1 MTNDPSPFP
10 ASSSRREFLN
20 AAGTLAAAAA
30 TGLASTA
37 EAGRAASGASSSR
50 KVRYAIVGPGHRGS
64 GMWGAEALKRHGD
77 TLDLVALCDVNP
89 KRAEAANGLM
99 GTKAPVFA
107 DLDRMLAEARPD
119 RIAVTTVDATHSSV
133 IVKALD
139 RGVDVVTE
147 KPMVTELDQMKAIL
161 EAEARNRRKVAMAF
175 NYRYSPKN
183 ELIWQLLR
191 SSGLGPVTSIDF
203 SWYLDVFHGADYFR
217 RWHRLK
223 SQSGSLWLHKAT
235 HHFDLVNWWLGA
247 DPVEVSAASSL
258 LRYGKRGRFRG
269 THCRACPHA
278 GSCEFFFD
286 LSKDARLS
294 ALYAGPAGEDGY
306 LRDGCVFREDCDTW
320 DTMNAVVSY
329 SNGAQMSYSVNAF
342 LPLEG
347 FRIAFNCERGRIE
360 VRDWE
365 RQGWDVPYETE
376 ILVARSFRKEPERM
390 TLQKREGGH
399 SGGDP
404 RLLDAVF
411 GNGPVPDQ
419 LRVPDSRAGA
429 MSCLTGIAARTSSE
443 SGRKI
448 RIADL
453 AKEAGLSA

>member
-1 MTNDPSPFP
+1 MTNDAPVPTPSP
-10 ASSSRREFLN
+10 SRRDFLH
-20 AAGTLAAAAA
+20 AAGAAAV
-30 TGLASTA
+30 AS
-37 EAGRAASGASSSR
+37 AASGLPATAASAPR
-50 KVRYAIVGPGHRGS
+50 KVRYALVGTGHRGS
-64 GMWGAEALKRHGD
+64 GMWGTEALKRHGD
-77 TLDLVALCDVNP
+77 TLELVALCDVNP
-89 KRAEAANGLM
+89 QRAEAANVLM
-99 GTKAPVFA
+99 GTKAPVYA
-107 DLDRMLAEARPD
+107 DLDRMLEEARPD
-119 RIAVTTVDATHSSV
+119 RIAVTTVDATHSGV

-147 KPMVTELDQMKAIL
+147 KPMVTELDQCREIL
-161 EAEARNRRKVAMAF
+161 EAEKRNRRKVAMAF

-191 SSGLGPVTSIDF
+191 SSGLGKVTSIDF
-203 SWYLDVFHGADYFR
+203 SWYLDVVHGADYFR

-223 SQSGSLWLHKAT
+223 SRGGSLWLHKAT

-258 LRYGKRGRFRG
+258 RRYGKNGAFRG
-269 THCRACPHA
+269 THCRECPHK

-286 LSKDARLS
+286 LAASPRLM
-294 ALYAGPAGEDGY
+294 ALYAGPAGADGY

-329 SNGAQMSYSVNAF
+329 SNGTQMSYSLNAF

-347 FRIAFNCERGRIE
+347 FRIAFNCEKGRIE

-376 ILVARSFRKEPERM
+376 ILVARSFRKEPERI

-404 RLLDAVF
+404 RLLDAIF
-411 GNGPVPDQ
+411 GSATVPDP

-443 SGRKI
+443 KGTRV

-453 AKEAGLSA
+453 APLAGITG

>member
-1 MTNDPSPFP
+1 MTNDGPSTPPSP
-10 ASSSRREFLN
+10 SRRDFLH
-20 AAGTLAAAAA
+20 AAGAVAAVTAAAAS
-30 TGLASTA
+30 GLP
-37 EAGRAASGASSSR
+37 AAAAPASR

-64 GMWGAEALKRHGD
+64 GMWGAEALKRHAS

-99 GTKAPVFA
+99 GTKAPVYA
-107 DLDRMLAEARPD
+107 DLDRMLAEAKPD
-119 RIAVTTVDATHSSV
+119 RVAVTTVDATHSGI

-139 RGVDVVTE
+139 AGVDVVTE
-147 KPMVTELDQMKAIL
+147 KPMVTEVDQLKAIL
-161 EAEARNRRKVAMAF
+161 EAEKRTGRKVAMAF

-191 SSGLGPVTSIDF
+191 TSGLGKVTSIDF

-223 SQSGSLWLHKAT
+223 SRGGSLWVHKST
-235 HHFDLVNWWLGA
+235 HHFDLVNWWIGA
-247 DPVEVSAASSL
+247 DPVEVAASSSL
-258 LRYGKRGRFRG
+258 RRYGRNGTLRG
-269 THCRACPHA
+269 THCRACPHK

-286 LSKDARLS
+286 LTANPRLM

-306 LRDGCVFREDCDTW
+306 LRDGCVFREDCDIW

-329 SNGAQMSYSVNAF
+329 SNGVQMSYSVNAF
-342 LPLEG
+342 MPFEG
-347 FRIAFNCERGRIE
+347 FRLAFNCEKGRIE
-360 VRDWE
+360 VRDFE

-376 ILVARSFRKEPERM
+376 VLVARSFQKEPERM
-390 TLQKREGGH
+390 TLQRREGGH

-411 GNGPVPDQ
+411 GKEPVPDQ

-429 MSCLTGIAARTSSE
+429 MSCLTGIAARRSSE
-443 SGRKI
+443 TGARV

-453 AKEAGLSA
+453 ATEAGFDG

>member
-1 MTNDPSPFP
+1 MTSDSHYPPSAP
-10 ASSSRREFLN
+10 SRREFLA
-20 AAGTLAAAAA
+20 AAGTVAAAAA
-30 TGLASTA
+30 AAGLPAP
-37 EAGRAASGASSSR
+37 AATPAPG

-64 GMWGAEALKRHGD
+64 GMWGAEALKRHGG

-99 GTKAPVFA
+99 GTRAPVYT
-107 DLDRMLAEARPD
+107 DLDRMLEEARPD
-119 RIAVTTVDATHSSV
+119 RIAVTTVDATHSGV
-133 IVKALD
+133 IVKALEK
-139 RGVDVVTE
+139 GVDVVTE
-147 KPMVTELDQMKAIL
+147 KPMVTEVDQLKAIL
-161 EAEARNRRKVAMAF
+161 EAERRNGRKVAMAF

-183 ELIWQLLR
+183 ELIWRLLR
-191 SSGLGPVTSIDF
+191 SSDLGKVTSVDF
-203 SWYLDVFHGADYFR
+203 SWYLDVVHGADYFR
-217 RWHRLK
+217 RWHRLR
-223 SQSGSLWLHKAT
+223 SRSGSLWLHKSS

-247 DPVEVSAASSL
+247 DPVEVAAFSSL
-258 LRYGKRGRFRG
+258 RRYGKNGAFRG
-269 THCRACPHA
+269 THCRACPHK

-286 LSKDARLS
+286 LAASPRLM

-342 LPLEG
+342 MPVEG
-347 FRIAFNCERGRIE
+347 FRLAFNCEKGRIE

-365 RQGWDVPYETE
+365 RQGWEVPYETE
-376 ILVARSFRKEPERM
+376 ILVARSFQKEPERM

-411 GNGPVPDQ
+411 GKEPVPDP

-429 MSCLTGIAARTSSE
+429 MSCLTGIAARASAET
-443 SGRKI
+443 GRKV

-453 AKEAGLSA
+453 AREAGLQA

>member
-1 MTNDPSPFP
+1 MTHDTP
-10 ASSSRREFLN
+10 ASTPSRRDFLH
-20 AAGTLAAAAA
+20 AAGAVAAAAAA
-30 TGLASTA
+30 TSLPA
-37 EAGRAASGASSSR
+37 EAGAATPGLPATAVP

-64 GMWGAEALKRHGD
+64 GMWGAEALKRHGA

-99 GTKAPVFA
+99 GTRAPVFT
-107 DLDRMLAEARPD
+107 DLDRMLSEAKPD
-119 RIAVTTVDATHSSV
+119 RIAVTTVDATHSGV
-133 IVKALD
+133 IVKALE

-147 KPMVTELDQMKAIL
+147 KPMVTEVDQLKAIL
-161 EAEARNRRKVAMAF
+161 DAERRTKRKVAMAF

-191 SSGLGPVTSIDF
+191 NSGLGKVTSVDF

-223 SQSGSLWLHKAT
+223 ARGGSLWLHKAS

-247 DPVEVSAASSL
+247 DPVEVAASSSL
-258 LRYGKRGRFRG
+258 RRYGRSGAIRG
-269 THCRACPHA
+269 THCRACPHK

-286 LSKDARLS
+286 LTKEPRLM

-306 LRDGCVFREDCDTW
+306 LRDGCVFREDCDIW

-329 SNGAQMSYSVNAF
+329 SNGVQMSYSLNAF
-342 LPLEG
+342 MPVEG
-347 FRIAFNCERGRIE
+347 FRLAFNCEKGRLE

-365 RQGWDVPYETE
+365 RQGWEVPYETE
-376 ILVARSFRKEPERM
+376 ILVARSFQKEPERM

-411 GNGPVPDQ
+411 GKEPVPEQ

-443 SGRKI
+443 TGRKV

-453 AKEAGLSA
+453 LSLAGAGG

>member
-1 MTNDPSPFP
+1 MTNDSSVPPSAP
-10 ASSSRREFLN
+10 SRRDFLH
-20 AAGTLAAAAA
+20 AAGVAAAAA
-30 TGLASTA
+30 AAGFPATA
-37 EAGRAASGASSSR
+37 AAPSMR

-64 GMWGAEALKRHGD
+64 GMWGAEALKRHGG

-99 GTKAPVFA
+99 GTKAPVYS
-107 DLDRMLAEARPD
+107 DLDRMLEEARPD
-119 RIAVTTVDATHSSV
+119 RIAVTTVDATHSGV

-139 RGVDVVTE
+139 RGIDVVTE
-147 KPMVTELDQMKAIL
+147 KPMVTEVDQLKAVL
-161 EAEARNRRKVAMAF
+161 EAERRNRRKVAMAF

-183 ELIWQLLR
+183 ELVWQLLR
-191 SSGLGPVTSIDF
+191 SSGLGKVTSVDF
-203 SWYLDVFHGADYFR
+203 SWYLDVVHGADYFR

-223 SQSGSLWLHKAT
+223 SRSGSLWLHKAT

-247 DPVEVSAASSL
+247 DPVEVAAFASL
-258 LRYGKRGRFRG
+258 RRYGRSGAFRG
-269 THCRACPHA
+269 THCRECPHK

-286 LSKDARLS
+286 LTANPRLM
-294 ALYAGPAGEDGY
+294 ALYAGPAGADGY

-329 SNGAQMSYSVNAF
+329 SNGVQMSYSVNAF
-342 LPLEG
+342 MPVEG
-347 FRIAFNCERGRIE
+347 FRLAFNCEKGRIE

-365 RQGWDVPYETE
+365 RQAWDVPYETE
-376 ILVARSFRKEPERM
+376 ILVARSFQKEPERM
-390 TLQKREGGH
+390 TLQRREGGH

-411 GNGPVPDQ
+411 GSAPVPEQ

-429 MSCLTGIAARTSSE
+429 MSCLTGIAARTSADT
-443 SGRKI
+443 GTKVK
-448 RIADL
+448 IADL
-453 AKEAGLSA
+453 ARAAGLEA

>member
-1 MTNDPSPFP
+1 MTN
-10 ASSSRREFLN
+10 ASSVPPFTPSRRDFLHSAGAV
-20 AAGTLAAAAA
+20 AATAAVSGLSATAAAAP
-30 TGLASTA
+30 
-37 EAGRAASGASSSR
+37 R
-50 KVRYAIVGPGHRGS
+50 KVRYAIVGTGHRGS
-64 GMWGAEALKRHGD
+64 GMWGAEALKRHGG

-89 KRAEAANGLM
+89 RRAEAANGLM
-99 GTKAPVFA
+99 GTKAPVYS
-107 DLDRMLAEARPD
+107 DLDRMLAEAKPD
-119 RIAVTTVDATHSSV
+119 RIAVTTVDAAHSGV

-139 RGVDVVTE
+139 AGVDVVTE
-147 KPMVTELDQMKAIL
+147 KPMVTEVDQLRAVL
-161 EAEARNRRKVAMAF
+161 EAEKRNSRKVAMAF
-175 NYRYSPKN
+175 NYRYSPKS

-191 SSGLGPVTSIDF
+191 TSDLGKVTSVDF

-223 SQSGSLWLHKAT
+223 SRSGSLWLHKAT

-247 DPVEVSAASSL
+247 DPVEVSAFSSL
-258 LRYGKRGRFRG
+258 RRYGRNGAVRG
-269 THCRACPHA
+269 THCRECPRK

-286 LSKDARLS
+286 LTKDARLM
-294 ALYAGPAGEDGY
+294 ALYAGAAGADGY
-306 LRDGCVFREDCDTW
+306 LRDGCVFREDCDIW

-329 SNGAQMSYSVNAF
+329 SDGAQMSYSVNAF
-342 LPLEG
+342 MPFEG
-347 FRIAFNCERGRIE
+347 FRIAFNCEKGRIE

-376 ILVARSFRKEPERM
+376 ILVARSFTKEPERM

-411 GNGPVPDQ
+411 GSAPVPEP
-419 LRVPDSRAGA
+419 LRVPGSRAGA

-443 SGRKI
+443 TGRPV

-453 AKEAGLSA
+453 APLAGLG

>member
-1 MTNDPSPFP
+1 MTNDSPRPPSTP
-10 ASSSRREFLN
+10 SRREFLA
-20 AAGTLAAAAA
+20 AAGTVATAAAAA
-30 TGLASTA
+30 GLPVPADA
-37 EAGRAASGASSSR
+37 KAAGLPPAAAG

-64 GMWGAEALKRHGD
+64 GMWGAEALKRHGG

-99 GTKAPVFA
+99 GTKAPVYT
-107 DLDRMLAEARPD
+107 DLDRMLREASPD
-119 RIAVTTVDATHSSV
+119 RIAVTTVDATHSAV
-133 IVKALD
+133 IVKALEK
-139 RGVDVVTE
+139 GVDVVTE
-147 KPMVTELDQMKAIL
+147 KPMVTEVDQLKSIL
-161 EAEARNRRKVAMAF
+161 EAERRTGRKVAMAF

-191 SSGLGPVTSIDF
+191 SSGLGKVTSVDF
-203 SWYLDVFHGADYFR
+203 SWYLDVVHGADYFR
-217 RWHRLK
+217 RWHRLR
-223 SQSGSLWLHKAT
+223 SRSGSLWLHKST

-247 DPVEVSAASSL
+247 DPVEVAAFASL
-258 LRYGKRGRFRG
+258 RRYGRNGTFRG

-286 LSKDARLS
+286 LTKDPRLM

-329 SNGAQMSYSVNAF
+329 GNGVQMSYSVNAF
-342 LPLEG
+342 MPVEG
-347 FRIAFNCERGRIE
+347 FRLAFNCERGRIE

-365 RQGWDVPYETE
+365 RQGWEVPYETE
-376 ILVARSFRKEPERM
+376 VLVARSFRKEPERM

-411 GNGPVPDQ
+411 GNEPVPEQ

-429 MSCLTGIAARTSSE
+429 MSCLTGIAARTSAE
-443 SGRKI
+443 TGKKV

-453 AKEAGLSA
+453 AGAAGL